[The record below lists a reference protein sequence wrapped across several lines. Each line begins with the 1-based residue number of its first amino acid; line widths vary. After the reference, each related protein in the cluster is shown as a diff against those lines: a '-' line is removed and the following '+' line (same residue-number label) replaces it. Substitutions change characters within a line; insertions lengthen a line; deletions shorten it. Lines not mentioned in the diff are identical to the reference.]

1 MVIPKDFFHRLKTKN
16 YITNPHDN
24 IVTGNER
31 LLISFDG
38 VYKDII
44 LYGVF
49 APRIW
54 PHTKFFK
61 SPMQQRKKEWTRN
74 KVQACQGLGLIEREK
89 RFTKELKPY
98 HNSSSPSSSS
108 LVNALKHS
116 YKSIGSVCIFLL
128 LSTLSC
134 SVKTFSCELWYLR
147 CSVVGSHSIAMYE
160 LLEPNSWSLH
170 FITHPWQ
177 NLIRK

>member
-49 APRIW
+49 APR
-54 PHTKFFK
+54 
-61 SPMQQRKKEWTRN
+61 
-74 KVQACQGLGLIEREK
+74 V
-89 RFTKELKPY
+89 
-98 HNSSSPSSSS
+98 
-108 LVNALKHS
+108 
-116 YKSIGSVCIFLL
+116 
-128 LSTLSC
+128 
-134 SVKTFSCELWYLR
+134 
-147 CSVVGSHSIAMYE
+147 
-160 LLEPNSWSLH
+160 
-170 FITHPWQ
+170 
-177 NLIRK
+177 